1 MEAKSIEI
9 KGEDLI
15 DLMEKLERMRDEMN
29 DLIEMLE
36 ILLDRELLD
45 SIERGKEDIKE
56 GRIYTLQEL
65 EEINVDSLH
74 RICCWMS

>member
-15 DLMEKLERMRDEMN
+15 DLMESLERMRDEMN

-56 GRIYTLQEL
+56 GRIYTLQEFKKMVK
-65 EEINVDSLH
+65 E
-74 RICCWMS
+74 

>member
-15 DLMEKLERMRDEMN
+15 DLMERLERMRDEMS

-74 RICCWMS
+74 RICCWVS

>member
-1 MEAKSIEI
+1 
-9 KGEDLI
+9 
-15 DLMEKLERMRDEMN
+15 MRDEMN

-56 GRIYTLQEL
+56 GRIYTLQEFKKMVK
-65 EEINVDSLH
+65 E
-74 RICCWMS
+74 

>member
-15 DLMEKLERMRDEMN
+15 DLMERLERMRDEMN

-56 GRIYTLQEL
+56 GRIYTLQEFKKMVK
-65 EEINVDSLH
+65 E
-74 RICCWMS
+74 

>member
-1 MEAKSIEI
+1 MSTLGSTWPYER
-9 KGEDLI
+9 
-15 DLMEKLERMRDEMN
+15 LERMRDEMN

-56 GRIYTLQEL
+56 GRIYTLQEFKKMVK
-65 EEINVDSLH
+65 E
-74 RICCWMS
+74 